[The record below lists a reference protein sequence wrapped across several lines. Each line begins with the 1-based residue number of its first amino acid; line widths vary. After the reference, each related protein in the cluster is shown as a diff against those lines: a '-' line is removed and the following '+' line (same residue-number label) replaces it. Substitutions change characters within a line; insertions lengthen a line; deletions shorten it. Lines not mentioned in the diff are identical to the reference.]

1 MYAITVVLFL
11 IPMSILGIAW
21 RGEFKSGK
29 ELTHRDWR
37 SDCLKL
43 ALFVATIATFTA
55 MGFWLSWTHSG
66 GSPHGLMPPA
76 GLWLPLR
83 EIAKWA
89 VLATVVIGALAKGK
103 GRLLVIGSAISIVFV
118 IFLLAAL
125 EMD

>member
-21 RGEFKSGK
+21 RGELKK
-29 ELTHRDWR
+29 EKEPARRDVRSLGLT
-37 SDCLKL
+37 LG
-43 ALFVATIATFTA
+43 LFFASAATFAA
-55 MGFWLSWTHSG
+55 MGFWLSWSHNG
-66 GSPHGLMPPA
+66 GSPHGFMPAP

-83 EIAKWA
+83 ETAKWL
-89 VLATVVIGALAKGK
+89 VVSTVVIGAFARGK

>member
-21 RGEFKSGK
+21 RSELGSGK
-29 ELTHRDWR
+29 GLAHRDWR
-37 SDCLKL
+37 SNCLSL
-43 ALFVATIATFTA
+43 ALFASTIATLTA
-55 MGFWLSWTHSG
+55 LGFWLSWTHNG
-66 GSPHGLMPPA
+66 GSPHGMMPAP

-83 EIAKWA
+83 ETAKWS
-89 VLATVVIGALAKGK
+89 VVATVAIGALARGK
-103 GRLLVIGSAISIVFV
+103 GRLLVIGSAISTFFV